1 MTWFSKANTRE
12 QLIQQAPFLSEQ
24 FQAFYSSFWQL
35 PYIPAQTLELCR
47 LRLAQ
52 LHQSETEFNRVEIEL
67 ASSLRDHLSQWSKS
81 EKFSD
86 AEEWRISL
94 DLLLK
99 KCGSTSPRRVFKKM
113 IKELIEHDHLPDYTV
128 SLEDAGDMVVFEN
141 RERLTEREQTQFPRL
156 DPDIYNDARI
166 VAPGYDPYWLERE
179 WQEMWMDTGCPRLRD
194 PDKAFLAFCRRRAER
209 APMR

>member
-86 AEEWRISL
+86 AEKAALAFAEVYAMDPQAITDAL
-94 DLLLK
+94 ADDVKAHYGDAGL
-99 KCGSTSPRRVFKKM
+99 VA
-113 IKELIEHDHLPDYTV
+113 LIEALGLFYGLTRV
-128 SLEDAGDMVVFEN
+128 SQLWD
-141 RERLTEREQTQFPRL
+141 L
-156 DPDIYNDARI
+156 
-166 VAPGYDPYWLERE
+166 
-179 WQEMWMDTGCPRLRD
+179 
-194 PDKAFLAFCRRRAER
+194 
-209 APMR
+209 